1 MKKVAAIHD
10 LSGYGRASLTV
21 VIPILSHMGYQVCP
35 LPTAVLSA
43 HSEYPGFRSLDL
55 TGFMSDAIEH
65 WRALGLEFD
74 AIYSGYLASGRQ
86 MEIVE
91 GFFEEFKTGRNFIVV
106 DPVMGDHG
114 ALYPGMTA
122 GMVEGARR
130 LCARAGVITP
140 NLTEAAFLLGYDPRQ
155 AVSPREAV
163 EWCKE
168 LSATGPEQVII
179 TSAPHENARNVA
191 TLAYNRTDGRAWRV
205 ACDRVQASYPGTG
218 DAFASVITGCMLN
231 GESLP
236 EAVDRAV
243 HFINM
248 GIKATFGHPHRP
260 LDGMNQ
266 ERVLHCLD
274 APLPYYRYELV
285 SD

>member
-21 VIPILSHMGYQVCP
+21 VIPVLSQMGYQVCP

-43 HSEYPGFRSLDL
+43 HSEYAGFRSLDL
-55 TGFMSDAIEH
+55 TGFMSEAIAH
-65 WRALGLEFD
+65 WRELGLAFD
-74 AIYSGYLASGRQ
+74 AIYSGYLASARQ

-91 GFFEEFKTGRNFIVV
+91 EFFRVFGNERNFIVA

-114 ALYPGMTA
+114 ALYPGMS
-122 GMVEGARR
+122 GEMVEGMRR
-130 LCARAGVITP
+130 LCARARVITP
-140 NLTEAAFLLGYDPRQ
+140 NLTEAAFLLGRDPRGKV
-155 AVSPREAV
+155 APGEVAG
-163 EWCKE
+163 WCEE

-179 TSAPHENARNVA
+179 TSAPHENARGVA
-191 TLAYNRTDGRAWRV
+191 TVAYNRADGRAWRV
-205 ACDRVQASYPGTG
+205 TCDRVPASYPGTG
-218 DAFASVITGCMLN
+218 DAFASVITGCLLN

-243 HFINM
+243 YFVNM
-248 GIKATFGHPHRP
+248 GIRATFGYPHRP

-266 ERVLHCLD
+266 ERALHCLN
-274 APLPYYRYELV
+274 APLPYYSYELING
-285 SD
+285 